1 MTPQICEKEQ
11 AVLAALQNGNLSGE
25 LVVHLES
32 CPLCSEIVMTV
43 EGLRPEA
50 ARLDNN
56 LRPPDPATIF
66 RRAQQRAREEAL
78 ARATLPIRI
87 TLACTVVLSILSAP
101 WLIAYLM
108 RLPWEVPL
116 LRPVYFLQRNLPDAL
131 SGSTVMGMAATL
143 LCIALSSWF
152 VLREE

>member
-1 MTPQICEKEQ
+1 MTLGICEKEQ
-11 AVLAALQNGNLSGE
+11 AVSVALQQGNLSSE
-25 LVVHLES
+25 LLAHLES
-32 CPLCSEIVMTV
+32 CPVCSEIVMTV

-50 ARLDNN
+50 ARLDRS
-56 LRPPDPATIF
+56 LQPPDPTMIF
-66 RRAQQRAREEAL
+66 RRALQRAREEAL

-87 TLACTVVLSILSAP
+87 TLACTVVVSILSAP

-108 RLPWEVPL
+108 RLPWELPL

-131 SGSTVMGMAATL
+131 PGSLVIAMAATL
-143 LCIALSSWF
+143 LCLALSSWF